1 MNKNNCTCNE
11 NTVNSC
17 TSSDA
22 VLHVNNILLS
32 FMILVCGF
40 FLFIIH
46 SRQNRFSRRRKAII
60 LPALEKLKANCLSI
74 SPQRKEQV
82 QNCKKKIMEV
92 LGPDQPGRDKYIDA
106 WKQWY
111 AEDNFG
117 LETTLLR
124 KFKTSWFKPT
134 VYTHVEISMGFA
146 EYAMQSEREGKSRLL
161 KAMTKTIRVTRE
173 MESGDRKAN
182 KKYKKAVKH
191 EKWMR
196 E

>member
-1 MNKNNCTCNE
+1 
-11 NTVNSC
+11 
-17 TSSDA
+17 
-22 VLHVNNILLS
+22 
-32 FMILVCGF
+32 
-40 FLFIIH
+40 
-46 SRQNRFSRRRKAII
+46 
-60 LPALEKLKANCLSI
+60 
-74 SPQRKEQV
+74 
-82 QNCKKKIMEV
+82 MEV

-196 E
+196 ELLETEEKEMEEDVENAALLWAIFWPEEVEKEKAKQASKKLKKESEIV